1 MPASLTQFHA
11 LPEEV
16 LAVIGPF
23 IQQENLHVTAIRFPP
38 FSAHAVDT
46 STLEH
51 VFMDPSVGRLAL
63 TLEAPSLPAT
73 SQLSFFDQNPDALW
87 IDIGRIVPNGLRE
100 SSISA
105 KSSNSI
111 ALAKWRLLAKRLRGN
126 LRAGATGVSPQTG
139 ATGWYRNHRYSAGA
153 KALYMQG
160 MRMLT
165 LGTAFMRFDD

>member
-16 LAVIGPF
+16 LAVVGPF
-23 IQQENLHVTAIRFPP
+23 IQHENLHVTAIRFPP

-51 VFMDPSVGRLAL
+51 AFMDPSVGRLAL

-100 SSISA
+100 SSFRMITTSLSDGESA
-105 KSSNSI
+105 PGMVPGTWLWPAILFSDGAAATASWPET
-111 ALAKWRLLAKRLRGN
+111 AGP
-126 LRAGATGVSPQTG
+126 RA
-139 ATGWYRNHRYSAGA
+139 SAS
-153 KALYMQG
+153 
-160 MRMLT
+160 
-165 LGTAFMRFDD
+165 